1 MERTFDGVILKN
13 KIEEFIVKSRNNI
26 NSTLEKIY
34 SFLSLMKEENENIIS
49 KSNYILIQY
58 NLIIFSHRIL

>member
-26 NSTLEKIY
+26 NTTLEKIF
-34 SFLSLMKEENENIIS
+34 SFLSLMKEENENLIS
-49 KSNYILIQY
+49 KSNSIFYKY
-58 NLIIFSHRIL
+58 NLIIFSYRIL

>member
-49 KSNYILIQY
+49 RSNYILI
-58 NLIIFSHRIL
+58 